1 MTREGAE
8 HEPGKLDAVQLC
20 EANSNLSTLGCQE
33 HSGSVACMD
42 ASSGGVSLCKS
53 RVEELTALVSEPAR
67 EWHGILEHAAFS
79 TVCQAL
85 D

>member
-1 MTREGAE
+1 MSLAN
-8 HEPGKLDAVQLC
+8 LDAVQLC
-20 EANSNLSTLGCQE
+20 EANSTLSTLGCQQ
-33 HSGSVACMD
+33 HSGSVGCMD
-42 ASSGGVSLCKS
+42 VSSGGVSLCKS